1 MLVDTEE
8 QAVSSWGLS
17 EGTRQGCPR
26 ARAFKP
32 GEAVVTSPMKKTAVH
47 KKGCGR
53 RVRLFGGMKIS
64 ENSLYFF

>member
-47 KKGCGR
+47 KKGCGQQGQALWR
-53 RVRLFGGMKIS
+53 QEDK
-64 ENSLYFF
+64 